1 MMENNDFELFL
12 QEYPQNLDNGDWL
25 SSSLLRLSHM
35 LYDLN
40 KKISQAELDEHR
52 IIISYLDQIRDGKRM
67 AVSEA
72 EKRAMVD
79 TNNAKHLME
88 NSNEAVQEMIQAI
101 KKRLDVLSWDFRNQ
115 GRIK

>member
-1 MMENNDFELFL
+1 MENNDFDQFL
-12 QEYPQNLDNGDWL
+12 QEYPQNIDNGQWL
-25 SSSLLRLSHM
+25 SSSILHLAAI

-40 KKISQAELDEHR
+40 KKTAQAELDEAR
-52 IIISYLDQIRDGKRM
+52 TIVSYLDMIKDGKRM

-79 TNNAKHLME
+79 TGNAKHLMQ

-101 KKRLDVLSWDFRNQ
+101 KKRLEVLSWDWRNQ
-115 GRIK
+115 GRIQ